1 MSKKN
6 KGTRR
11 GVQIKGRQQRLT
23 KLNQYTIANTVKEIS
38 DHFYFFGSHA
48 HQLDTVDWA
57 PKLMRLKQSKDR
69 QVAIKALITLLSEPS
84 PWQLFLFVGV
94 DTGETVEV
102 FSYLQEFK
110 KQTHVGIATPWNEFV
125 EDCLRELK
133 RNIVNEAEY
142 KGTQLKSGDQICG
155 FGYYLFNSDEY
166 NLDAAED
173 SIADSLYETGVFNTP
188 FDEDDYLTIKRH
200 HFTELFTRQELRT
213 IKG

>member
-48 HQLDTVDWA
+48 HQLSTMDWA
-57 PKLMRLKQSKDR
+57 PKLLKLKQSKDR

-110 KQTHVGIATPWNEFV
+110 NETHVKIATPCGEFIT
-125 EDCLRELK
+125 ECLNGVK
-133 RNIVNEAEY
+133 RNILNEKEY
-142 KGTQLKSGDQICG
+142 KGTQLKSTHKVCG

-173 SIADSLYETGVFNTP
+173 SIADSLYETGVFDHP
-188 FDEDDYLTIKRH
+188 FDENDYVTIKPS
-200 HFTELFTRQELRT
+200 HFTELFTRQELKT